1 MIPMEMDRQIGGGQI
16 KKKPDWKSQSD
27 SLGDYFHSPKKM
39 IRIPNPVVLNSSWI
53 TESAGEFWKLQIPVL
68 MIAPFKNCSTC

>member
-1 MIPMEMDRQIGGGQI
+1 MEMDRQIGGGQI

-39 IRIPNPVVLNSSWI
+39 IRIPNPVVLNSS
-53 TESAGEFWKLQIPVL
+53 
-68 MIAPFKNCSTC
+68 